1 MVVDRY
7 RNYVQKLFFKY
18 TISIILFL
26 CILVLILLSINMRL
40 LTKEDNNRTNARISE
55 LLRREIENYK
65 DGLNEL
71 STNSQIIDV
80 CRQQAR
86 TRDQLAKANRLL
98 YEFSNSN
105 EIRCVFALV
114 DMDGSMVCSNLYR
127 DNRNIFVN
135 SFLYKNMVSKMLN
148 TPERIFMVPS
158 RLNYSYGQTGDLL
171 LGRAVVD
178 GQEPVGFLFF
188 DLLDEELYKVTSQFN
203 AEDVVITDQ
212 FNNLVFSIGRQSE
225 DFMGKYTSGGSH
237 NYKSGDIIELNGVK
251 YQTVKNSIKDH
262 ELILYTLVSVNYQQ
276 RLFRY
281 AVIFLVIVG
290 LLMLVSLKPLTL
302 LITEKNL
309 HAIDELRKSVLEM
322 GKGNMEYSL
331 HPHVFKEFQELHDT
345 FKNMVVQRE
354 DLQKR
359 NSELIER
366 KRAME
371 IKQLEEQI
379 NPHFIFNV
387 LETLRYEILIDP
399 QKASE
404 MIMSFANILRYS
416 IYYGD
421 TIVPLKTDIEYINDF
436 LLLQKMRY
444 NRRLTYS
451 IDIPNDA
458 MECRIPKLVLQPI
471 VENALKH
478 GMINVECIDLR
489 ISAAI
494 DNDILTLSVRD
505 NGAGIEPE
513 ILERLNQ
520 DLEREDVYKE
530 HIGLYNSHR
539 VVRLLYG
546 RPYGLNIESTYGKG
560 TLVTINLPVRKEEGD
575 A

>member
-1 MVVDRY
+1 
-7 RNYVQKLFFKY
+7 
-18 TISIILFL
+18 
-26 CILVLILLSINMRL
+26 MRL